1 MTHQC
6 LQRNFRTF
14 LSLFCFGTL
23 TSSCF
28 DSCRESDINSW
39 QQQRATELTTLQEH
53 HERELGAMAD
63 RLRREQSAAAEAAR
77 EAERRVQHAQ
87 AQQQHAETMAHERQT
102 QSRSAVA
109 NEVQSRVDGSVPGV
123 GLFRS
128 RSRVQSFVLS
138 HVCMYIHCIH
148 EGNV

>member
-1 MTHQC
+1 MAPS
-6 LQRNFRTF
+6 TF
-14 LSLFCFGTL
+14 
-23 TSSCF
+23 SCF
-28 DSCRESDINSW
+28 HSCRESDINSW

-63 RLRREQSAAAEAAR
+63 RLRREQATAAEAAR

-87 AQQQHAETMAHERQT
+87 TQQRQAETMAHERQT

-109 NEVQSRVDGSVPGV
+109 HEVQSRVDGSVSGV

-128 RSRVQSFVLS
+128 CSRFQSLALCCAMLTCTNIAFIKTFVEIY
-138 HVCMYIHCIH
+138 VMF
-148 EGNV
+148 